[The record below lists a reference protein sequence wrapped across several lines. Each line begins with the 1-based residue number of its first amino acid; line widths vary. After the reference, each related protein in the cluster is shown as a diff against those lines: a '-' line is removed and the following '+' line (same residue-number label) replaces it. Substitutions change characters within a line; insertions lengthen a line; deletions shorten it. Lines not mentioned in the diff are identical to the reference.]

1 MNKIKIGSDALIFP
15 MPAVLVGCRAQ
26 AGLSFAAIAWS
37 GVVNSSPPM
46 LGVGIRKSR
55 FTHQLIS
62 ESGVFSVNVP
72 SADQAVETDF
82 CGIVSG
88 RNVDKAGVCKFSIF
102 YGTLKNAPLIL
113 ECPLNIECSVEK
125 VIELPSHDYF
135 IGKIVEMHLNEDLKI
150 DRGRDFIRIDP
161 LVFMGTHYAR
171 VTGNLGRA
179 FSIGRQLKEK

>member
-1 MNKIKIGSDALIFP
+1 MNKIKIGPDALIFP

-26 AGLSFAAIAWS
+26 ADLSFAAIAWS

-55 FTHQLIS
+55 FTHQLIA

-72 SADQAVETDF
+72 SAKQAVETDF

-88 RNVDKAGVCKFSIF
+88 RNVDKVKACGFTVF
-102 YGTLKNAPLIL
+102 YGTLQNAPLIE
-113 ECPLNIECSVEK
+113 ECPVNIECSVEK
-125 VIELPSHDYF
+125 VVELPSHDYF
-135 IGKIVEMHLNEDLKI
+135 IGKIVEIHMDQDVSGGDGPAYAK
-150 DRGRDFIRIDP
+150 IDP
-161 LVFMGTHYAR
+161 LVFMSTHYAR

>member
-1 MNKIKIGSDALIFP
+1 MKKIKIGPDALLFP
-15 MPAVLVGCRAQ
+15 MPAVLVGGRAKER
-26 AGLSFAAIAWS
+26 LSFAAIAWS
-37 GVVNSSPPM
+37 GVVNSTPPM

-72 SADQAVETDF
+72 SAEQAVETDF

-88 RNVDKAGVCKFSIF
+88 RNIDKVKVCGFSVF
-102 YGTLKNAPLIL
+102 YGTLQNAPLIR
-113 ECPLNIECSVEK
+113 ECPVNIECSVER

-135 IGKIVEMHLNEDLKI
+135 IGKIVEVHINQDLSGEEGPAYAK
-150 DRGRDFIRIDP
+150 IDP
-161 LVFMGTHYAR
+161 LVFMKTHYAR

-179 FSIGRQLKEK
+179 FSIGRQLKDK

>member
-1 MNKIKIGSDALIFP
+1 MNKIKLGPDTLIFP
-15 MPAVLVGCRAQ
+15 MPAVLVGGKAESK
-26 AGLSFAAIAWS
+26 LSFAAIAWS
-37 GVVNSSPPM
+37 GIVNSSPPM
-46 LGVGIRKSR
+46 IGVGIRKSR

-62 ESGVFSVNVP
+62 ETGVFSVNVP

-88 RNVDKAGVCKFSIF
+88 RNVDKAAVCNFTIF
-102 YGTLKNAPLIL
+102 YGTLENAPLIQ

-135 IGKIVEMHLNEDLKI
+135 IGKIIEIHMNEDLKLE
-150 DRGRDFIRIDP
+150 RGQEFARIDP

-171 VTGNLGRA
+171 VTGNLGKA
-179 FSIGRQLKEK
+179 FSIGNRLKNR

>member
-1 MNKIKIGSDALIFP
+1 MKKIKIGPDALLFP
-15 MPAVLVGCRAQ
+15 MPAVLVGGRAQ
-26 AGLSFAAIAWS
+26 ERLSFAAIAWS
-37 GVVNSSPPM
+37 GVVNSTPPM

-88 RNVDKAGVCKFSIF
+88 RNIDKVKACGFSVF
-102 YGTLKNAPLIL
+102 YGTLENAPLIQ

-125 VIELPSHDYF
+125 VLELPSHDYF
-135 IGKIVEMHLNEDLKI
+135 IGKIIEMHMDEDLKTAPG
-150 DRGRDFIRIDP
+150 RGFLKIDP

-179 FSIGRQLKEK
+179 FSIGRQLKDK